1 MVGTRKRAADESAGP
16 ATRSSK
22 VAKTKKAASP
32 GKAAKGGKGAKA
44 APSTSNF
51 KAKALPIHIH
61 MTHTP
66 ASIDEDTVSTA
77 SKDPGSL
84 GSVTLLPSTFSTG
97 SYGWK
102 GSKRITVELQN
113 TENGEEKETVQV
125 MVTINAAVLGSKNAK
140 HDGEEEAAAE
150 DGKVE
155 EQAAEDANAA
165 KDAEAAEQTELTDQA
180 EAEDK
185 TESA

>member
-32 GKAAKGGKGAKA
+32 GKAAKGSKGAKA

-66 ASIDEDTVSTA
+66 ASIVEDTVSTA

-140 HDGEEEAAAE
+140 HDAEEEAAEE

-155 EQAAEDANAA
+155 EQTTEDANTA
-165 KDAEAAEQTELTDQA
+165 KDAEAADQA
-180 EAEDK
+180 ELTEQAEADDK
-185 TESA
+185 TESV

>member
-1 MVGTRKRAADESAGP
+1 MSHITFFNSNSHHLAEEFSPWSVSTSLLPAAATTFLLTATPGTRKRAADESAGP

-51 KAKALPIHIH
+51 KAKALPIHIN

-66 ASIDEDTVSTA
+66 ASIDEDTVSAA

-113 TENGEEKETVQV
+113 TDNGEEKETVQV
-125 MVTINAAVLGSKNAK
+125 MVT
-140 HDGEEEAAAE
+140 
-150 DGKVE
+150 
-155 EQAAEDANAA
+155 
-165 KDAEAAEQTELTDQA
+165 
-180 EAEDK
+180 
-185 TESA
+185 